1 MSQRIWPGRPFP
13 LGATW
18 DGNGTNFS
26 LFSEHAE
33 RVELCLFDEADR
45 ETRVDL
51 RERTAL
57 NWHGFLPD
65 VRPGQRYAYRVHGPW
80 DPAKGHRFNPSK
92 LLIDPYAKAIEG
104 PIAYDAATVLPY
116 EPDGEDADLVRDET
130 DDADAIPRS
139 IVIDAGFDW
148 QDDRPP
154 ATPWHETLIYEVH
167 VKGFTKRKPGVREDL
182 RGTYAGLASD
192 TAIEHLRSLG
202 VTAVELLPVHHI
214 AD

>member
-104 PIAYDAATVLPY
+104 PIAYDAANVLPY
-116 EPDGEDADLVRDET
+116 EPDGEDADLVRD
-130 DDADAIPRS
+130 
-139 IVIDAGFDW
+139 
-148 QDDRPP
+148 DDRRRRRDP
-154 ATPWHETLIYEVH
+154 ALHRHRRGLRLAGRPAAGDALA
-167 VKGFTKRKPGVREDL
+167 RDADL
-182 RGTYAGLASD
+182 RGAREGLHQA
-192 TAIEHLRSLG
+192 
-202 VTAVELLPVHHI
+202 
-214 AD
+214 